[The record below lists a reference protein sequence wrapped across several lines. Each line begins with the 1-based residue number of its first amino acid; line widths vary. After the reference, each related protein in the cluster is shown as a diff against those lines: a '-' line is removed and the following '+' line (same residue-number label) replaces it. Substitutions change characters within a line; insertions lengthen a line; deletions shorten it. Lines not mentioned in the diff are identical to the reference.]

1 MLCALYCNY
10 KYSCFFFKEE
20 KGHYWALTALLSVC
34 RENKGFVS
42 RPWTQ
47 PDGSTP
53 IFPSKVGF
61 LPLASCS
68 GAHACAGENLFH
80 LISGVGISDT
90 RYFSQGLFLCDSTF
104 GVLFSLLHQLGNS
117 DLLLQCRDA
126 APVILP
132 GRWVWEL
139 FSERWW
145 QTSCDSGQRSPALPW
160 NKGMRLPED
169 RVKGL
174 SQGCWGRSWLPSHL
188 PDSPDES
195 RSSQTCH
202 LLFSQRFW
210 TPIVSPRNL
219 RQAFLLTFGG
229 TGCKV
234 LDRVFPC
241 FCFFRIISW
250 IHCPDFLTTL
260 PCSWDPVKSTDH

>member
-10 KYSCFFFKEE
+10 KYSLFVCLFYRGKRSLLSPHCF
-20 KGHYWALTALLSVC
+20 ALSVC

-80 LISGVGISDT
+80 LISGVGISDIH
-90 RYFSQGLFLCDSTF
+90 YFSQGLFLCDSTF
-104 GVLFSLLHQLGNS
+104 WVLFSLLHQLGNS
-117 DLLLQCRDA
+117 DLLLPCRDA

-132 GRWVWEL
+132 GQRVWEL

-145 QTSCDSGQRSPALPW
+145 QTSCDSGQRA
-160 NKGMRLPED
+160 
-169 RVKGL
+169 
-174 SQGCWGRSWLPSHL
+174 
-188 PDSPDES
+188 
-195 RSSQTCH
+195 H
-202 LLFSQRFW
+202 LL
-210 TPIVSPRNL
+210 SPETKACVCL
-219 RQAFLLTFGG
+219 RTEWKAFRKVAGG
-229 TGCKV
+229 G
-234 LDRVFPC
+234 PG
-241 FCFFRIISW
+241 
-250 IHCPDFLTTL
+250 FLHIFQTTL
-260 PCSWDPVKSTDH
+260 MNHTAHRCAIYYFHSDSGHPLFLHVIYGKPSFWLLGGPGVKCLTEFSPVSCFSGSFHGSTAWTS